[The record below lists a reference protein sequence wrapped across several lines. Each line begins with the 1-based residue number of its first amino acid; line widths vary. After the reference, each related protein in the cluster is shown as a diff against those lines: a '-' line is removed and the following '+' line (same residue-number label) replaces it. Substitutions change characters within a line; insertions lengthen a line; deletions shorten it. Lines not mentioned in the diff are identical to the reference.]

1 MICYFFVGN
10 KLNNNKVTINKI
22 IICLLINKREILI
35 SELNILIFYL
45 LSLDEKL

>member
-10 KLNNNKVTINKI
+10 KLNNNKVMINKI